1 MTTQTAPPTEKILQ
15 SVTINAPLDH
25 VWSMLSNRDDLCDW
39 LCQDAHVRFTA
50 EGDGFATFIW
60 FNEEHHV
67 YGVYNAIEEYTL
79 IDMSW
84 QDGSD
89 YLTRVLFKL
98 EATDDGIQLTL
109 KHKGF
114 TDDAYQQQYDA
125 FWQHHL
131 KELKSILET
140 GARPSITDRV
150 LVGVIIDFTY
160 EGDGTRIIRA
170 ADGYSAAK
178 AGLTAGD
185 IILTVE
191 GKPVST
197 GQTITDIVGDKSVGD
212 TVTITY
218 LRDDEEKTTDVEL
231 MGHFVPPI
239 PATFDEMASQHRE
252 EYERVNT
259 ALVDALAGV
268 TPELAAQK
276 PADDQWSIRET
287 VAHMVLEQRHTL
299 EWLSTYANGPRRINP
314 YAREQARIDA
324 LVATYTSAESL
335 FQLLKQTQKET
346 IAMIDVFDKAL
357 EARKGYMWWMVFEIW
372 WTEDLAMQNIN
383 RIKTLKAEAA

>member
-1 MTTQTAPPTEKILQ
+1 MTTQTAPSTEKILQ
-15 SVTINAPLDH
+15 SVTIHAPLAD

-39 LCQDAHVRFTA
+39 LCHDAHVRFTA

-60 FNEEHHV
+60 FNEDRHV
-67 YGVYNAIEEYTL
+67 YGIYNAIEEHTL

-84 QDGSD
+84 QDGSEH
-89 YLTRVLFKL
+89 LTRVLFKL
-98 EATDDGIQLTL
+98 EETDDGIQLTL

-125 FWQHHL
+125 FWQRHL
-131 KELKSILET
+131 KELKTILET

-150 LVGVIIDFTY
+150 LVGVIIDTSY
-160 EGDGTRIIRA
+160 EGDGTRVARA
-170 ADGYSAAK
+170 PDGYSAAN

-185 IILTVE
+185 IILSVE
-191 GKPVST
+191 GESVST
-197 GQTITDIVGDKSVGD
+197 GQTIGHILGDKAVGD

-252 EYERVNT
+252 EYERVNA
-259 ALVDALAGV
+259 ALADALAGV
-268 TPELAAQK
+268 SPELAAHK
-276 PADDQWSIRET
+276 PAEDQWSIRET
-287 VAHMVLEQRHTL
+287 VAHMVLQQRHTL
-299 EWLSTYANGPRRINP
+299 EWLSTYANGPRRING
-314 YAREQARIDA
+314 YASEQERINA
-324 LVATYTSAESL
+324 LVATYDSAESL
-335 FQLLKQTQKET
+335 FTLLKKTQKET
-346 IAMIDVFDKAL
+346 IAMINAFDKAL

-372 WTEDLAMQNIN
+372 WTEDLATQNIN
-383 RIKTLKAEAA
+383 RIKTRKTEAA